1 MSIHFDDVR
10 RESEKTYFFANLG
23 QCGELR
29 KYLDADGIE
38 YQCYTSRDFK
48 KVLPAGM
55 EIPPVLMDPIPELGL
70 TAVAPYRTLRV
81 IVSNLNTDDLM
92 QKLIRILRGPDKP
105 EDYRCHISDYWR
117 DRLNDPN
124 FYKELT
130 KNAVIPVAKSDVEMM
145 EELLS
150 SEEFEADEALP
161 FEVEKAFEEDE
172 PLPFEEYDDEVLPF
186 AEDDE

>member
-10 RESEKTYFFANLG
+10 RESEKTYFFVPLG

-29 KYLDADGIE
+29 KFLDADGIE

-48 KVLPAGM
+48 KVLPEGM

-81 IVSNLNTDDLM
+81 IISNLNTDDLM
-92 QKLIRILRGPDKP
+92 QKLIRIMRGSDQP

-117 DRLNDPN
+117 DQFNDPH
-124 FYKELT
+124 FYKEIT

-145 EELLS
+145 EALLAS
-150 SEEFEADEALP
+150 AMEADELLP
-161 FEVEKAFEEDE
+161 FEEDGFEEDE
-172 PLPFEEYDDEVLPF
+172 PLPFEEYDDETLPF
-186 AEDDE
+186 VEDDE